1 MTAASRS
8 DDLPGRQV
16 ALITGAGR
24 GIGRELAVRLAGR
37 GWDLGLTARSAGEL
51 AVTADL
57 VRGAG
62 AREVTVPGDVS
73 QSSHVEAFCSVVESG
88 LGHIEVLVNN
98 AAVTGAYAPILE
110 ADPEEWWH
118 VQEVNVRAPMMFCRR
133 VVPSMVEQGH
143 GYVINI
149 NSLDCSRPTRTGA
162 SAYSVSKTALR
173 RMTEILALQL
183 DGAGVVVVDL
193 SPGMVRTAM
202 GGGRPDAAMIPPE
215 AWVGPSVAA
224 DKVEQILSGR
234 YDVLHGRFLHAK
246 DDLDV
251 LVAAVTEQPD
261 ARLLRLIPAGQY
273 DQIISYGAMTTHR
286 APR

>member
-1 MTAASRS
+1 MGTSSTSTASIVPAR
-8 DDLPGRQV
+8 PG
-16 ALITGAGR
+16 
-24 GIGRELAVRLAGR
+24 
-37 GWDLGLTARSAGEL
+37 
-51 AVTADL
+51 
-57 VRGAG
+57 
-62 AREVTVPGDVS
+62 P
-73 QSSHVEAFCSVVESG
+73 
-88 LGHIEVLVNN
+88 
-98 AAVTGAYAPILE
+98 APPL
-110 ADPEEWWH
+110 
-118 VQEVNVRAPMMFCRR
+118 
-133 VVPSMVEQGH
+133 
-143 GYVINI
+143 
-149 NSLDCSRPTRTGA
+149 
-162 SAYSVSKTALR
+162 YSVSKTALR

-183 DGAGVVVVDL
+183 EGTGVVVVDL